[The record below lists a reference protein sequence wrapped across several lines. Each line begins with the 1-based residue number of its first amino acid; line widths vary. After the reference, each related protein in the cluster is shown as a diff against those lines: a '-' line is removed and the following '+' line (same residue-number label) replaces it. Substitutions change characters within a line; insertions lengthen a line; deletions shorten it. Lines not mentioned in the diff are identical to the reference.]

1 MEVLRR
7 LTPRATTA
15 DAPGTSSP
23 AVDRDTA
30 HDRDASVAAMF
41 DLHYVRLVR
50 TARLLVDDT
59 ATAEDVVMD
68 AFTALHRRWHTLRDP
83 SDANRYLR
91 SCVLNGARSQLRRR
105 RVRRLYDATW
115 APEPVSDTDVGTA
128 GSDHAAVMQAIR
140 ALSSRQRQVLVM
152 RFYLDM
158 AEAEVADALG
168 ITVGSVKQHS
178 SRGLAA
184 VGRALEVTE

>member
-7 LTPRATTA
+7 LTSGATTA
-15 DAPGTSSP
+15 EMPRRSGRDG
-23 AVDRDTA
+23 DRDEAVT
-30 HDRDASVAAMF
+30 AMF

-68 AFTALHRRWHTLRDP
+68 AFTSLHRRWETLRDP
-83 SDANRYLR
+83 SDAHRYLR

-105 RVRRLYDATW
+105 RVRRLHDDRW
-115 APEPVSDTDVGTA
+115 AGEPVRGTDVATD
-128 GSDHAAVMQAIR
+128 GSNQAAVMQAIR
-140 ALSSRQRQVLVM
+140 SLSSRQRQVLVM

-158 AEAEVADALG
+158 AEAEVADVLG
-168 ITVGSVKQHS
+168 ISIGSVKQHS

>member
-7 LTPRATTA
+7 LTPGATTA
-15 DAPGTSSP
+15 EMPRRSARDD
-23 AVDRDTA
+23 DRDEAVT
-30 HDRDASVAAMF
+30 AMF

-50 TARLLVDDT
+50 TARLLVDDM

-68 AFTALHRRWHTLRDP
+68 AFTSLHRRWETLRDP
-83 SDANRYLR
+83 SDAHRYLR

-105 RVRRLYDATW
+105 RVRRLHDDRW
-115 APEPVSDTDVGTA
+115 AGEPVSRTDVATD
-128 GSDHAAVMQAIR
+128 GSNQAAVVQAIR
-140 ALSSRQRQVLVM
+140 SLSSRQRQVLVM

-158 AEAEVADALG
+158 AEAEVAEVLG
-168 ITVGSVKQHS
+168 ISIGSVKQHS